1 VISLADF
8 DQAIIKKYHITE
20 HKLRQ
25 VIRRVQLMQRPHALT
40 LQDIAVGGYYGTSA
54 LLHEVVELDILLER
68 DPWLLRRSQQQARRF
83 LEGHENAHVR
93 AMEAEYRYLQDRIQQ
108 LFGVHVSIGD
118 LVQAN
123 ASKDDLDMLI
133 ESDVE
138 LPIFEPKPE
147 KVALAAQLL
156 EKLRARG
163 KEV

>member
-1 VISLADF
+1 
-8 DQAIIKKYHITE
+8 
-20 HKLRQ
+20 
-25 VIRRVQLMQRPHALT
+25 
-40 LQDIAVGGYYGTSA
+40 
-54 LLHEVVELDILLER
+54 
-68 DPWLLRRSQQQARRF
+68 
-83 LEGHENAHVR
+83 
-93 AMEAEYRYLQDRIQQ
+93 
-108 LFGVHVSIGD
+108 VSIGD